1 VMVVDY
7 AAGKN
12 SFAAGR
18 PREWMQP
25 SVRVPPGSSVRTFD
39 LSPDG
44 KRLVVRPFEGSIE
57 AASPFRLTVL
67 INFFDELT
75 RRAPAR

>member
-1 VMVVDY
+1 VEY
-7 AAGKN
+7 AVGKD

-18 PREWMQP
+18 PREWVQP
-25 SVRVPPGSSVRTFD
+25 SVRVAAGASFRTFD

-44 KRLVVRPFEGSIE
+44 KRIVAMPLPDSLAVADPL
-57 AASPFRLTVL
+57 RLTVL

-75 RRAPAR
+75 RRAPFR